1 MSEEIKTELPIEEEV
16 LVESTKERFF
26 DRFLEKAVTVQ
37 FICSFVAIIATISI
51 TIILALSDAGIART
65 VVGDVL
71 GIILLVLYIIGILAA
86 IISCPIKLISTPLR
100 WAVKGF
106 KMGIFIPGIG
116 CLIGAFLGFVIG
128 AAAVIYAPAIIT
140 VPNAL
145 IS

>member
-16 LVESTKERFF
+16 LVEGKKESFF

-37 FICSFVAIIATISI
+37 FICSFVAIIAPISI
-51 TIILALSDAGIART
+51 TIFLTLFDNGILKT
-65 VVGDVL
+65 VVGEVL
-71 GIILLVLYIIGILAA
+71 GFILLALYIIGMIAA
-86 IISCPIKLISTPLR
+86 IIACPIKLISTPLR

-106 KMGIFIPGIG
+106 KMGFFIPGIG
-116 CLIGAFLGFVIG
+116 CLIGALFGFVIG

-145 IS
+145 MS